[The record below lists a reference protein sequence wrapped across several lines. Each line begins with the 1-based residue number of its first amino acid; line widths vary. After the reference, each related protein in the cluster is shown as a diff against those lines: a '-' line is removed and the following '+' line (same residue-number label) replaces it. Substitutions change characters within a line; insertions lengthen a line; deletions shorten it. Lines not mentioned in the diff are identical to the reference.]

1 VATRAVA
8 AGAVGSEFASNLLVT
23 QNLFTTLALPAA
35 GKAERETRD
44 FKKALTT
51 RLGFFIYDPSATCY
65 ATPACD
71 TIPKG
76 LIEAVEIHQE

>member
-8 AGAVGSEFASNLLVT
+8 VGAVGSEFASNLLVT

-51 RLGFFIYDPSATCY
+51 RLGFFIYDPSATRFV
-65 ATPACD
+65 TPACGSYH
-71 TIPKG
+71 KR
-76 LIEAVEIHQE
+76 HY